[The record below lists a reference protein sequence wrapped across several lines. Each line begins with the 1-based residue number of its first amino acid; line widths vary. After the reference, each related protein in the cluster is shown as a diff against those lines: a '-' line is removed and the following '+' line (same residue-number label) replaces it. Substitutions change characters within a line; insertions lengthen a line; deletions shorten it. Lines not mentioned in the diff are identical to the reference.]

1 MSGHGQEFV
10 KKTARSTEV
19 QPMQGAYSREQTVHL
34 YPPAPFSPSREASE
48 VHMFRLGD
56 SLSTAVWY

>member
-1 MSGHGQEFV
+1 
-10 KKTARSTEV
+10 
-19 QPMQGAYSREQTVHL
+19 MQGAYSREQTVHL